1 MPRPKTRSKSNV
13 SSAQETINS
22 DVEEPLKLL
31 ILPQLPKYASEG
43 ARICTLPHPRTSKP
57 CRYYYCPA
65 KGPQNGLYEFTRT
78 APPSS
83 TCQSWLIARQQE
95 TGRDALESDPG
106 SAKSDSKTVGSEQL
120 REVENQSASK
130 DARPVADG
138 YVIKS
143 PELFIA
149 TPIDPLFLI
158 LPSLLATLNAESP
171 SSRGVFLSFDD
182 ILEPFIEVSPH
193 FGEILK
199 HESIQHKMI
208 GRMKAVCDMVAA
220 GDEDMYRLNVDK
232 LLTELLAKATKMAA
246 SGLPPSME
254 QKFVRKALERPI
266 MAIKREASSI
276 SAAAE
281 SRHEETATID
291 PASAESTDSQA
302 SASTSISTSSEASA
316 GTNITIPDERAPLAP
331 SSDIAELLRIKVA
344 LSYMFSAYMPQSLV
358 TTLNAK
364 LAAEDSPIDLGPL
377 EKELA
382 LISEMRREALASRS
396 YSDFSRK
403 RGIEDEEAT
412 ASRAEKKAKK
422 EEDEKKRKASET
434 RGVRDLK
441 KADTTG
447 MKKMS
452 DFFAKKP
459 TAIRKK

>member
-1 MPRPKTRSKSNV
+1 MPRPKTRSKGNV
-13 SSAQETINS
+13 SSAQETINT

-31 ILPQLPKYASEG
+31 ILPQLPKNASEG

-65 KGPQNGLYEFTRT
+65 KGPQNGLHEFTRT
-78 APPSS
+78 APPNP
-83 TCQSWLIARQQE
+83 TCQSWLIGRRQE
-95 TGRDALESDPG
+95 KGRDALESDPK
-106 SAKSDSKTVGSEQL
+106 SAKSDSKTVDLEQSG
-120 REVENQSASK
+120 EAGNQSASK
-130 DARPVADG
+130 DAKEVADG

-143 PELFIA
+143 PELLIA

-182 ILEPFIEVSPH
+182 MFEPLSEVSPH
-193 FGEILK
+193 FGEILN
-199 HESIQHKMI
+199 HGPIQHTMI
-208 GRMKAVCDMVAA
+208 GRMKAVCDIVAA
-220 GDEDMYRLNVDK
+220 GDEEMYRLNADK
-232 LLTELLAKATKMAA
+232 LLTELLAKARKMTAL
-246 SGLPPSME
+246 GLPPSME

-266 MAIKREASSI
+266 MAIKREASSV

-281 SRHEETATID
+281 HHHEETVTVD
-291 PASAESTDSQA
+291 PASAESVDSQA
-302 SASTSISTSSEASA
+302 SASTSVSTSSEASA
-316 GTNITIPDERAPLAP
+316 GTNLTIPDERA
-331 SSDIAELLRIKVA
+331 SSNTSPGIEELLRLKVA

-358 TTLNAK
+358 TTLNAI
-364 LAAEDSPIDLGPL
+364 LTAEDSPIDLRPL

-452 DFFAKKP
+452 EFFAKKP
-459 TAIRKK
+459 TAIKKK

>member
-1 MPRPKTRSKSNV
+1 MPRPKTRSKVNV
-13 SSAQETINS
+13 SSAQEAINT

-31 ILPQLPKYASEG
+31 ILPQLPPCASKD

-57 CRYYYCPA
+57 CRYYYCPS
-65 KGPQNGLYEFTRT
+65 KGPHNGLYEFTRS

-83 TCQSWLIARQQE
+83 TCQSWLIGRQQE
-95 TGRDALESDPG
+95 SGRDALESG
-106 SAKSDSKTVGSEQL
+106 SNSAKSDSKNVDSEQL
-120 REVENQSASK
+120 KEVENQSASK
-130 DARPVADG
+130 NARPVADG

-158 LPSLLATLNAESP
+158 LPSLLATPNTESP

-182 ILEPFIEVSPH
+182 IFEPLNGVSRH
-193 FGEILK
+193 FGEILN
-199 HESIQHKMI
+199 HGPIQHTMI
-208 GRMKAVCDMVAA
+208 GRMKAVCDIVAA
-220 GDEDMYRLNVDK
+220 GDEEMYRLNADK
-232 LLTELLAKATKMAA
+232 LLTELLAKARKMTAL
-246 SGLPPSME
+246 GLPPSME

-266 MAIKREASSI
+266 MAIKREAGSV

-281 SRHEETATID
+281 HRHEETVIVD

-302 SASTSISTSSEASA
+302 SASTSVTTSSEASA
-316 GTNITIPDERAPLAP
+316 GTDVTIPDERASLNTSPG
-331 SSDIAELLRIKVA
+331 IEELLRLKVA
-344 LSYMFSAYMPQSLV
+344 LSYIFSAYMPQSLV
-358 TTLNAK
+358 TTLNAR
-364 LAAEDSPIDLGPL
+364 LTAEDSPIDLRPL

-412 ASRAEKKAKK
+412 ASRAEKKTKK

-452 DFFAKKP
+452 DFFAKKS
-459 TAIRKK
+459 TAIKKK

>member
-106 SAKSDSKTVGSEQL
+106 SEQL
-120 REVENQSASK
+120 GEVENQPASK

-182 ILEPFIEVSPH
+182 ILEPLIEVSPH

-208 GRMKAVCDMVAA
+208 GRMKGVCDMVAA

-254 QKFVRKALERPI
+254 QRFVRKALERPI

-344 LSYMFSAYMPQSLV
+344 LFYMFSAYMPQSLV

-364 LAAEDSPIDLGPL
+364 SAAEDSPIDLGPL

-447 MKKMS
+447 MKKMC

-459 TAIRKK
+459 TAIKKK